1 MKHTKHTRESI
12 NSTLA
17 PRQIVMLDEYIGA
30 KAKSRFKC
38 QHGHEW
44 EAVTESVRRGNGCPH
59 CMGYHQTAESLNAD
73 IAQYGIKL
81 IGPLGKMNGK
91 ALFECQHGH
100 QFESIPTQIKRGVSG
115 CPFCAGRRQSKETI
129 NAELEGRGLRMIG
142 DYKGQRIK
150 TLFECDSGHQ
160 WEVVPMNI
168 RRGTGCPYC
177 TGRAGHSTETVNAL
191 LAPRG
196 IKMLTPYRTGSK
208 ARATFLCPEGH
219 EWQATIASVKGGNG
233 CSVCVGRGQ
242 TLEDV
247 NALLAPRGFTLLTDF
262 KALRQKGTF
271 RCAHGHEW
279 SASISYVKDGG
290 GCPYC
295 AGQAGHTRETFLEAI
310 QGRDI
315 ELVGDYVDL
324 STNTQF
330 QCQHGHIWTAK
341 PQKIKVGGGCP
352 HCLGLYQTKDSV
364 NVELEPRGI
373 QIIGEFK
380 NISSRALFR
389 ATCGHEWRSK
399 VFEVKGGTGCPK
411 CATGGIR
418 SQDVAYV
425 YVLDYGNGLVKI
437 GSSGQLQKRLK
448 QLRLAAPKHLIRT
461 IKLVALYQ
469 FEDGSGLAAAEWEK
483 RAHDEL
489 AHLGAGLLGFSGSTE
504 LFRMTTAEA
513 CELLWRLGGRFVEL
527 IKD

>member
-1 MKHTKHTRESI
+1 
-12 NSTLA
+12 
-17 PRQIVMLDEYIGA
+17 MLDEYTGA
-30 KAKSRFKC
+30 KAKARFKC

-100 QFESIPTQIKRGVSG
+100 QWEGVPSFIKRGAAG

-142 DYKGQRIK
+142 DYKGQRTK
-150 TLFECDSGHQ
+150 TLFECDNGHQ

-168 RRGTGCPYC
+168 RRGTGCPHC

-196 IKMLTPYRTGSK
+196 IKMLTPYRTGNPK
-208 ARATFLCPEGH
+208 ATFLCPEGH
-219 EWQATIASVKGGNG
+219 EWEATIASVKGGNG
-233 CSVCVGRGQ
+233 CSVCVGYGQ
-242 TLEDV
+242 TLDDV
-247 NALLAPRGFTLLTDF
+247 NAQIAPRGFKLLTDF
-262 KALRQKGTF
+262 KTLREKGTF
-271 RCAHGHEW
+271 RCPEGHEW
-279 SASISYVKDGG
+279 QASITYVKGGG

-310 QGRDI
+310 QGRNI
-315 ELVGDYVDL
+315 ELVGDYIDL

-330 QCQHGHIWTAK
+330 QCEHGHIWSAK
-341 PQKIKVGGGCP
+341 PQKIKMGGGCP
-352 HCLGLYQTKDSV
+352 HCFGLYQTQDSI
-364 NVELEPRGI
+364 NADLEPRGI
-373 QIIGEFK
+373 QIIGEFR
-380 NISSRALFR
+380 NVSSVALFS
-389 ATCGHEWRSK
+389 AACGHQWRAK
-399 VFEVKGGTGCPK
+399 VFEVKTGGTGCPK

-418 SQDVAYV
+418 AQNVAYV
-425 YVLDYGNGLVKI
+425 YVIDYGNGLVKV
-437 GSSGQLQKRLK
+437 GSTGQVKKRLK
-448 QLRLAAPKHLIRT
+448 QLRLYSPTYYSRFIRLI
-461 IKLVALYQ
+461 ALYQ

-489 AHLGAGLLGFSGSTE
+489 APLNAGLTGFDGATE
-504 LFRMTTAEA
+504 LFTTSTAAA
-513 CELLWRLGGRFVEL
+513 CDLLWRLGGRAIEL
-527 IKD
+527 EEFDMA